1 MSKTVTVN
9 GVTYTKWVSE
19 GMGWQREDGGWMAD
33 EERPAMLD
41 RIAEL
46 EDMHKRDRRGAV
58 EITECNESLIADNT
72 RLREER
78 NRYHEHCNE
87 FERLAEIEPTLG
99 DALAEIVRLREAL
112 RECAENGITRAVRE
126 ALQGDK
132 DGR

>member
-1 MSKTVTVN
+1 MAETVTVN

-33 EERPAMLD
+33 EERPAMLN

-46 EDMHKRDRRGAV
+46 ELSYDADHKVNMA
-58 EITECNESLIADNT
+58 NIADFKADN
-72 RLREER
+72 
-78 NRYHEHCNE
+78 
-87 FERLAEIEPTLG
+87 
-99 DALAEIVRLREAL
+99 DRLREAL

>member
-1 MSKTVTVN
+1 MTVTVN

-46 EDMHKRDRRGAV
+46 ELANDGLSETINNSTDLVA
-58 EITECNESLIADNT
+58 ADN
-72 RLREER
+72 
-78 NRYHEHCNE
+78 
-87 FERLAEIEPTLG
+87 A
-99 DALAEIVRLREAL
+99 RLREAL
-112 RECAENGITRAVRE
+112 REIQHELETNEEPYRTVFTMIEE